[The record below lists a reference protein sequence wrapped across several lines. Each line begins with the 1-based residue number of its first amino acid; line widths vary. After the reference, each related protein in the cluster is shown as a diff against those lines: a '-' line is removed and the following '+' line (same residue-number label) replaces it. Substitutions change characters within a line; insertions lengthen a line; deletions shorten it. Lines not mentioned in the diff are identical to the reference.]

1 MVQTEANFREYQL
14 QAIDDEI
21 KSLEGSIRALRS
33 RRNTLAPVSSLPTE
47 VLTAIFALLHEPVAS
62 SPLTLPEEEPDHL
75 QWIRVA
81 HVCHHWREIAL
92 NQPLFWSHV
101 DFATFT
107 SAGAAEILA
116 RANMVPLS
124 LEARVPIGLWDD
136 TRFSAFQNE
145 LQAHVSHTRH
155 LDISAEPLH
164 LRKTLEGLITPAPR
178 LEYLSLSSEEI
189 NNRST
194 ETRVFIPDN
203 IFGGA
208 TPRLSG
214 LVLRNCKLSWKSPLL
229 RGLKHLDIRSPFDR
243 PGLSAW
249 LDMLIEMPQLITL
262 TLHEAT
268 PVLPHDASLSSDFE
282 RIVTLPSV
290 VRLDL
295 STSAESCGLALAH
308 LNLPALTQLCLRLTI
323 NYFSAADACDLRKI
337 LPFVSR
343 HAHTLQH
350 TQPLQSMLVRSDDA
364 GIDMF
369 AWTAPD
375 MVIESINLV
384 SFPNTEVSAPLVFSF
399 TGGYGI
405 WTYIDVFDAAMAT
418 LPLDSLVT
426 LISQSSISALQKEV
440 WFHHAPRW
448 PLLQCVRLSPSAG
461 RGFTEM
467 LLEDNGGRESPLLP
481 SLTKLILVDTDLSPR
496 RTFRLCDALMKRVE
510 QGAPLETLDLH
521 TCVATS
527 RAVDLLSQIVVD
539 VLGPEKT
546 VDEREEMIY
555 MWHSAARG
563 LIEYGYASS
572 ENDRE
577 RDYDNPDSDEEVRA
591 NVDSD
596 AKIWDNEHTDDSEDD
611 DAWYLWK

>member
-116 RANMVPLS
+116 RANMVPLT
-124 LEARVPIGLWDD
+124 LEARVPIGLWNDA
-136 TRFSAFQNE
+136 RFSAFQNE

-290 VRLDL
+290 
-295 STSAESCGLALAH
+295 AH
-308 LNLPALTQLCLRLTI
+308 NKLFFRRRCLRL
-323 NYFSAADACDLRKI
+323 AKI

-364 GIDMF
+364 GVDMF

-426 LISQSSISALQKEV
+426 LISQGPTSALQKEV

-546 VDEREEMIY
+546 VDEREETIY